1 MRYQF
6 IRSHQSLYPVTL
18 MCDVL
23 EVSRS
28 GYYDWRDRPASP
40 TTLRQEQLAVLA
52 KDAFAESRQTYGS
65 PRITRELA
73 ERGFKASRN
82 TIAKIMRQEGIAA
95 RVPKRFIPRTTDS
108 SHPYPIAENH
118 LDRQFEPGDEAPAA
132 WVSDITYV
140 STQEGWLYLAAVMDL
155 RTRRI
160 LGWAMADH
168 MKVELVLEALH
179 MAIGRLKP
187 QGQLLH
193 HSDRGTQYACHDYRQ
208 MLAEHGIKASM
219 SRTGNCYDNA
229 VMESFWATLKIEEVY
244 KNDYATRAQAA
255 AGIFSYIE
263 MFYNRKRRH
272 SALGY
277 LSPEAFEA
285 RLN

>member
-1 MRYQF
+1 
-6 IRSHQSLYPVTL
+6 
-18 MCDVL
+18 MCDIL

-28 GYYDWRDRPASP
+28 GYYDWHNRPLSP
-40 TTLRQEQLAVLA
+40 RALRQQQLAAQA
-52 KDAFAESRQTYGS
+52 KDAFIQSRQTYGS
-65 PRITRELA
+65 PRIMLELA
-73 ERGFKASRN
+73 EKGFKASRN
-82 TIAKIMRQEGIAA
+82 TIARIMRQEGIVA
-95 RVPKRFIPRTTDS
+95 RTSRRFVPKTTDS
-108 SHPYPIAENH
+108 SHCHPIAENH
-118 LDRQFEPGDEAPAA
+118 LDRQFAPGNEQPAA

-140 STQEGWLYLAAVMDL
+140 PTQEGWLYLAAVMDL
-155 RTRRI
+155 RTRQI
-160 LGWAMADH
+160 VGWAMADH
-168 MKVELVLEALH
+168 MRVELVLEALH

-187 QGQLLH
+187 KGQLLH
-193 HSDRGTQYACHDYRQ
+193 HSDRGTQYACSDYRAV
-208 MLAEHGIKASM
+208 LAEHGIQASM

-244 KNDYATRAQAA
+244 KHNYATRQQAT

-277 LSPEAFEA
+277 LSPEAFAA